1 MPASM
6 PLQWKPDQKTHL
18 AIGTADLNRTVVAVG
33 NGFCYGKAKAIVM
46 AVAACLI
53 STVKTVKNVFL
64 LFRRDLRADVGY
76 CKKGVSSFLQQADR
90 HRLTGRAVAD
100 RIVNKNGNKLF
111 ELYIVSNQAH
121 GIVQTGLQP
130 DTMLKGHC
138 LKGEHLPKHQMAQ
151 VDLRH
156 YRRDSFGAGKIQKLG
171 NETGHPSVFISNVS
185 KPGIV
190 LKLPGKQFDIGSD
203 HCHRRFKFV
212 AGVRNKLFLAPVAF
226 LQRRD
231 DTSCQIP
238 REQEQR
244 HQRHASKHQRIRI
257 PHRV

>member
-121 GIVQTGLQP
+121 GIVQTGLQQRGAPPQAP
-130 DTMLKGHC
+130 DGSGRSPPL
-138 LKGEHLPKHQMAQ
+138 QARQ
-151 VDLRH
+151 LRCGQ
-156 YRRDSFGAGKIQKLG
+156 DPEAGQ
-171 NETGHPSVFISNVS
+171 
-185 KPGIV
+185 
-190 LKLPGKQFDIGSD
+190 
-203 HCHRRFKFV
+203 
-212 AGVRNKLFLAPVAF
+212 
-226 LQRRD
+226 
-231 DTSCQIP
+231 
-238 REQEQR
+238 
-244 HQRHASKHQRIRI
+244 
-257 PHRV
+257 